1 MGAKFTVRVAAVV
14 VTLPDAL
21 VNTAW
26 YWFPLMDAVVL
37 VIVSV
42 AELAPATSLNAPPFV
57 LTCHCTVG
65 AGLPLAAAVK
75 LAVCPSVT
83 V

>member
-26 YWFPLMDAVVL
+26 YWFAFIDAVVF
-37 VIVSV
+37 VSESV
-42 AELAPATSLNAPPFV
+42 VELAPATSMNDVPPFV
-57 LTCHCTVG
+57 LTCH
-65 AGLPLAAAVK
+65 
-75 LAVCPSVT
+75 
-83 V
+83 